1 VAKDADTMPICA
13 SCGQPVDAARAQRN
27 ACPSCTWRAAL
38 RLSQTTTTDE
48 AEGAGTD
55 LAVLALDAD
64 DAGIQIGDDPVTLVT
79 RLQDLAAAT
88 PEPIDDHRARRIYLA
103 LLNGNTR
110 PYRAEM
116 NRLVSRY
123 IDTLEQSW
131 TV

>member
-1 VAKDADTMPICA
+1 MPICA

-38 RLSQTTTTDE
+38 RLSQAPSADGAE
-48 AEGAGTD
+48 A
-55 LAVLALDAD
+55 AVDVIANAADVD
-64 DAGIQIGDDPVTLVT
+64 DAGIQIGDDPVTLVS

-88 PEPIDDHRARRIYLA
+88 ADPIDDHRARRIYLA
-103 LLNGNTR
+103 LLSGNTR

-123 IDTLEQSW
+123 IDTIEQTW
-131 TV
+131 KA